1 MIRALLTSTMLISA
15 TMVASHAQAPAAGGA
30 SDKTLNLAAYVELL
44 RSDVRTQKIAFITE
58 AEDSAFWP
66 IYRAYDAEMTK
77 LGDERA
83 ANVKRY
89 GAAYS
94 TLDDVASASLAQAA
108 IDLETRRHEAKA
120 RCYQK
125 VKAALNPRIA
135 LRFLHVEHQLQLL
148 IDLQVAALLPVAPTG
163 RETR

>member
-44 RSDVRTQKIAFITE
+44 RSDVRTCTLRSGSF
-58 AEDSAFWP
+58 S
-66 IYRAYDAEMTK
+66 
-77 LGDERA
+77 G
-83 ANVKRY
+83 
-89 GAAYS
+89 S